1 MLKDLYYA
9 VAAVFR
15 GLYLPLHLGYIFY
28 YFLHSAVTGGRAS
41 GPYGAAAPSI
51 HIGLQNH
58 EAHHMPGV
66 WEGSVNSPQVSS
78 TKEF

>member
-1 MLKDLYYA
+1 MRLLQCSGGCVYPFTYK
-9 VAAVFR
+9 V
-15 GLYLPLHLGYIFY
+15 GYVFY
-28 YFLHSAVTGGRAS
+28 YFLHSAVTGGRA
-41 GPYGAAAPSI
+41 GWPYGAAAPSV

-66 WEGSVNSPQVSS
+66 WKGSVNSPQVSS